1 MRFAKSKRYLSLRF
15 RLTGLF
21 VLIFGT
27 TLILFSVIL
36 YGSFKRSHQSEFD
49 AALFNHAVDIARNI
63 EIDMLGEVSIPS
75 QALLNT
81 GKLFPFHLDKTL
93 MQVITPQG
101 RIVARSRGLGHA
113 RLPLFQTDID
123 FALQHGAALRTID
136 SEVLRDVPL
145 VTKSSYRLL
154 TYMVYDAR
162 VSPRQ
167 FILQL
172 AAPMALFEREA
183 RKLAFLFFF
192 TIPFTFIVAAFGGLY
207 LSKRALAPVNA
218 IIDKAKRL
226 DSGNLS
232 ERIPIPEVDD
242 ELKQLSLT
250 LNELLDRLQKAFE
263 SQERFVANASHE
275 LKTPLA
281 ILRGELDLM
290 ASRPR
295 GFEESATMIASMSQ
309 ELDHLSRL
317 VENLLL
323 LARIDAGVSSLS
335 IRELRL
341 DELVLDVVS
350 RLERIAKSKNVAI
363 RFNLVDGV
371 EFETF
376 GDPGLLQSMAQNLIE
391 NAIKFSPTDSVVEV
405 TLTCRPK
412 TFLFSVRDQGPGI
425 PDEMQARIFDRFY
438 QIDQSKGRTPG
449 FGLGLSIAKQIA
461 TAHDATLKVE
471 RSDTGG
477 SIFTAE
483 IKKV

>member
-1 MRFAKSKRYLSLRF
+1 MLFAKNRRYLSLRF

-63 EIDMLGEVSIPS
+63 EIDMLGDISIPG

-93 MQVITPQG
+93 LQVITPQG
-101 RIVARSRGLGHA
+101 RIVARSRGLGA
-113 RLPLFQTDID
+113 SRLPLFQSDIE
-123 FALQHGAALRTID
+123 FALQHGAALRTIE
-136 SEVLRDVPL
+136 SEVLRDVPT

-154 TYMVYDAR
+154 TYMVHEAR
-162 VSPRQ
+162 LGPRQ
-167 FILQL
+167 FILQI
-172 AAPMALFEREA
+172 AAPMSLFEQEA
-183 RKLAFLFFF
+183 RNLAFLFFF
-192 TIPFTFIVAAFGGLY
+192 TIPFTFVVATIGGLY
-207 LSKRALAPVNA
+207 LSKRALAPVTA

-263 SQERFVANASHE
+263 SQERFIANASHE

-295 GFEESATMIASMSQ
+295 GFEESSMMIASMSQ

-335 IRELRL
+335 IQEVRL
-341 DELVLDVVS
+341 DELMIDVIS
-350 RLERIAKSKNVAI
+350 RLEQIAKSKNVAI
-363 RFNLVDGV
+363 RFNLVDGT
-371 EFETF
+371 EFETK

-391 NAIKFSPTDSVVEV
+391 NAIKFSPQNSVVEV
-405 TLTCRPK
+405 TLACRPK

-425 PDEMQARIFDRFY
+425 PDEMRTQIFDRFY
-438 QIDQSKGRTPG
+438 QLDQSKTRTPG

-461 TAHDATLKVE
+461 NAHNATLQVE
-471 RSDTGG
+471 KSDGGG
-477 SIFTAE
+477 STFLAE